1 MDLTRS
7 LADSSEEISKEE
19 LERMLSEHTLFLE
32 NGGRGGKFQRLGLAG
47 SLSLCVYTNKS
58 TKGTQ
63 FTISRK
69 KLAPGT
75 DLSKT
80 DLSYADLSSA
90 ICEGVNFKGAK
101 LEGAILTDS
110 FFKGA
115 NFEKASLKNVDLS
128 DSDLTETNFNDTRF
142 LDTDFERATITGAQ
156 FGDTSNTINLEK

>member
-7 LADSSEEISKEE
+7 LADSSEEISKEQ

-32 NGGRGGKFQRLGLAG
+32 NGGRGGRFQRLGLSG
-47 SLSLCVYTNKS
+47 LSLCVYSHKS

-63 FTISRK
+63 FSIARK
-69 KLAPGT
+69 KLPPGT
-75 DLSKT
+75 DLSRV
-80 DLSYADLSSA
+80 DLSHADLSSC
-90 ICEGVNFKGAK
+90 ICERVNFKGAK

-128 DSDLTETNFNDTRF
+128 DSDLTETNFTDARF

-156 FGDTSNTINLEK
+156 FGDTSNTINLEV